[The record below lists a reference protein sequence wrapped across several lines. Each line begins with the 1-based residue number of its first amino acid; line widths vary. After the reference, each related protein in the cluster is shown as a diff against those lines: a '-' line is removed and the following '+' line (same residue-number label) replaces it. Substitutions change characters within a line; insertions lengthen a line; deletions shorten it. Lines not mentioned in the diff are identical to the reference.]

1 MERFFSCLNGWR
13 MDREE
18 EDRILWTDIKNEK
31 IIFKSLYYALELRN
45 GALFLGGTFE
55 RQGCSLKLSF
65 LLGK

>member
-31 IIFKSLYYALELRN
+31 IIFKSLYYALELR
-45 GALFLGGTFE
+45 TW
-55 RQGCSLKLSF
+55 SSF
-65 LLGK
+65 PWRNI